1 MGIDPVGV
9 DENNVHSHNRYAYA
23 NNNPYRFVDP
33 DGRIALPIA
42 ILGAGLA
49 TAGIIYYWD
58 KTFGAIL
65 QNSSNSNSD
74 ETAKLL
80 GLGNSTASSGGM
92 PPDDDDPNYR
102 DSTKGKSVQNTD
114 TNLTKDQ
121 YIKELEGKGYKGSP
135 SKDGKVTNFNKDGSN
150 TRYSVRDSSKSG
162 DKGPTAERLVN
173 DKVVEK
179 IRLGKD
185 F

>member
-23 NNNPYRFVDP
+23 NNNPYKFVDP
-33 DGRIALPIA
+33 DGRVAQLALPA
-42 ILGAGLA
+42 MMILGAAAIFIGVKGTL
-49 TAGIIYYWD
+49 D
-58 KTFGAIL
+58 AIL
-65 QNSSNSNSD
+65 QNGAD
-74 ETAKLL
+74 KGGDGAELL
-80 GLGNSTASSGGM
+80 TGTSAAASPGGM
-92 PPDDDDPNYR
+92 PPDDEDPNYK
-102 DSTKGKSVQNTD
+102 DSTKGSSVQNTD

-121 YIKELEGKGYKGSP
+121 YIKGLEGKGYKGSP

-150 TRYSVRDSSKSG
+150 TRYSVRNSSKSG